1 MNKEIKK
8 EIFTIPNLLSLFRIA
23 LIPVYAYIYLN
34 ATETKDY
41 ILAAVI
47 LGIST
52 ITDFFDGIIAR
63 RYNMITRLGKML
75 DPFADKATQGILMIC
90 LGFKY
95 WEMWVLFGMFVLKE
109 GFMLT
114 MGLFNLK
121 KGRMLKKA
129 LFAGKIC
136 TTVLFVSM
144 IILILLPN
152 LKKNVV
158 YILLSVCAIFMII
171 SFVEYFLQYF
181 KRQDQIEN
189 LREQ

>member
-34 ATETKDY
+34 AAETKDY

-47 LGIST
+47 LAVST
-52 ITDFFDGIIAR
+52 ITDFFDGVIAR
-63 RYNMITRLGKML
+63 KYHMITRLGKML

-109 GFMLT
+109 GFMLA
-114 MGLFNLK
+114 MGIFNFR

-144 IILILLPN
+144 IVLILLPD
-152 LKKNVV
+152 LKKEIV
-158 YILLSVCAIFMII
+158 YIFLGLCAIFMMI

-189 LREQ
+189 IIK